1 MRRLFSKT
9 AAFSF
14 CGRLKGL
21 KWADADVER
30 WVELNLEAARGHAGI
45 VIELPSSPPRETSFS
60 SALATQD
67 EVMHPS
73 EVITLRRLP
82 STPLVLQMMRSGCGP
97 GVFFINV
104 DTGVRAPLR
113 SEPRSPHRES
123 VCPKQCHRGEARFR
137 MPLTRHSN

>member
-14 CGRLKGL
+14 CGRLKGF

-97 GVFFINV
+97 GVF
-104 DTGVRAPLR
+104 L
-113 SEPRSPHRES
+113 S
-123 VCPKQCHRGEARFR
+123 VSIQVFERHFGASLDHLTERVSALSSAIEVKHDSGCP
-137 MPLTRHSN
+137 

>member
-14 CGRLKGL
+14 CGRLNGL

-67 EVMHPS
+67 ELMHPS
-73 EVITLRRLP
+73 EVMTLRRLP
-82 STPLVLQMMRSGCGP
+82 STPLCLPNDAKRLWSGR
-97 GVFFINV
+97 FFYQCRYRCSSA
-104 DTGVRAPLR
+104 TSERA
-113 SEPRSPHRES
+113 SITSQRE
-123 VCPKQCHRGEARFR
+123 CLP
-137 MPLTRHSN
+137 